1 MKNPNFPF
9 FHLPAVFPSFIT
21 TPSVIE
27 KDDGYSYIVGCQ
39 YEISKGPQLDLAKFA
54 YLIINEKQ
62 RIKLN
67 GVSIKLSNSTFQLPE
82 NIFVAQGTYRCLIKA
97 RNINNGSIY
106 SELSA
111 YIPMPGMMIY

>member
-1 MKNPNFPF
+1 M
-9 FHLPAVFPSFIT
+9 
-21 TPSVIE
+21 
-27 KDDGYSYIVGCQ
+27 
-39 YEISKGPQLDLAKFA
+39 SKGPQLDLTKFA

-67 GVSIKLSNSTFQLPE
+67 GISIKLSKSTFQLPE

-97 RNINNGSIY
+97 RNINNGSIF